1 MASET
6 EPETTYKEAPF
17 ADENREE
24 IPVKVHIVA
33 PGTLPEGYV
42 FDAEVGPPGDKKT
55 ISVEVVSLLL
65 LIIHRWLL
73 FLNMLLVIFVAY
85 LSCGEGQPSRSLFMC
100 SPLSNIKTSTCIFST
115 QFYSRIN
122 PHQSF

>member
-1 MASET
+1 LPALSNDSNEIKKKLPPKWQLHPTKQQHPRQHRVVLEQKQTMASET

-24 IPVKVHIVA
+24 IPAKVHIVA

-55 ISVEVVSLLL
+55 ISVEVVSCC
-65 LIIHRWLL
+65 
-73 FLNMLLVIFVAY
+73 Y
-85 LSCGEGQPSRSLFMC
+85 QLSTDGSYF
-100 SPLSNIKTSTCIFST
+100 CISG
-115 QFYSRIN
+115 S
-122 PHQSF
+122 

>member
-1 MASET
+1 MLEQKQTMASET

-65 LIIHRWLL
+65 SSHR
-73 FLNMLLVIFVAY
+73 
-85 LSCGEGQPSRSLFMC
+85 
-100 SPLSNIKTSTCIFST
+100 
-115 QFYSRIN
+115 
-122 PHQSF
+122 

>member
-17 ADENREE
+17 AEENRQE

-42 FDAEVGPPGDKKT
+42 FDAEVGPPGEKKT
-55 ISVEVVSLLL
+55 ISVEVVSCDQATYGSYFLYLWLISHAVRDNHQEVCLCALL
-65 LIIHRWLL
+65 
-73 FLNMLLVIFVAY
+73 
-85 LSCGEGQPSRSLFMC
+85 C
-100 SPLSNIKTSTCIFST
+100 
-115 QFYSRIN
+115 
-122 PHQSF
+122 

>member
-17 ADENREE
+17 ADENSEE

-65 LIIHRWLL
+65 PIIHR
-73 FLNMLLVIFVAY
+73 
-85 LSCGEGQPSRSLFMC
+85 
-100 SPLSNIKTSTCIFST
+100 
-115 QFYSRIN
+115 
-122 PHQSF
+122 